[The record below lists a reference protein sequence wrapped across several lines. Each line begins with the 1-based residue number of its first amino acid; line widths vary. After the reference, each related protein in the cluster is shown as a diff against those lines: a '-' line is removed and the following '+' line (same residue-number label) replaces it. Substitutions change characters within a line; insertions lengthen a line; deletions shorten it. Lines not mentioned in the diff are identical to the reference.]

1 MCASAHV
8 CHTYFKENILNLS
21 KKISLYCSIRVLLA
35 LHIMYKLQ
43 SIYILI
49 VQYIHADAP

>member
-8 CHTYFKENILNLS
+8 CHTYFKENILSLS